1 MAENQ
6 VKSEVAVA
14 HEKEVQRG
22 ERFQFGQNWREFLN
36 TLDDERIAVAEASLK
51 GMLGKA
57 NVFNYPRL
65 AASYRYGFAALRRQ
79 GFLVS
84 KMKTPKN
91 RIYRKIFAGEIR
103 PVKTPS
109 D

>member
-36 TLDDERIAVAEASLK
+36 TLDDERIAVAEASL
-51 GMLGKA
+51 
-57 NVFNYPRL
+57 
-65 AASYRYGFAALRRQ
+65 
-79 GFLVS
+79 
-84 KMKTPKN
+84 
-91 RIYRKIFAGEIR
+91 
-103 PVKTPS
+103 
-109 D
+109 